1 MDLAAHGNALNTE
14 SRASLKPVQE
24 KARYASIDTL
34 RGVAVLGILA
44 VNIWFFALPE
54 QVMYNP
60 LVAGGLEGPDFWAW
74 LVTHAVFEV
83 KMMSIFSMLFGA
95 GIAMMAERAGLL
107 MLGPRGDVPVP
118 RSFASVHYRRMGWLL
133 AFGIVH
139 GYLIW
144 YGDILFNYAICGMIA
159 YPLRNLAPR
168 WCIIVGLLL
177 TLVFV
182 PIFAGLGL
190 FFEMVRTQAQS
201 DPNAAQD
208 WAQMSAGFAPTPE
221 QLQANIDAH
230 RGTWWETFVHR
241 AKATFFMQL
250 FVIPMYGLWKNLG
263 MMLIGI
269 GLFKLGFLT
278 GRLSNARYAIIAA
291 ISLAIGFGLVAL
303 SVIDMMRHGFDFVR
317 TLTVSTHFNY
327 LASTFLAVGYAALVV
342 LACKSA
348 ALAPLAWLLACTGR
362 MAFSN
367 YLAQS
372 LICTTLF
379 YGYGFGLFAT
389 LGRAELALV
398 VFAIWALQLAWS
410 PIWLKFFTFG
420 PAEWLWRSLTYWKIQ
435 PLRRTAGAMTSV
447 KSTGD

>member
-1 MDLAAHGNALNTE
+1 MDPAAHGNALNPE
-14 SRASLKPVQE
+14 SRTSLKPVLE

-60 LVAGGLEGPDFWAW
+60 PLAGGFEGPDFWAW
-74 LVTHAVFEV
+74 LITHAVFEV

-95 GIAMMAERAGLL
+95 GIAMMAERAGLI

-118 RSFASVHYRRMGWLL
+118 RSFAGIHYRRMGWLL
-133 AFGIVH
+133 LFGMIH

-144 YGDILFNYAICGMIA
+144 YGDILFNYALCGMIA
-159 YPLRNLAPR
+159 YPLRNLAPK

-182 PIFAGLGL
+182 PIFSGMGLMFGY
-190 FFEMVRTQAQS
+190 FRAQAAT
-201 DPNAAQD
+201 DPSAAQA
-208 WAQMSAGFAPTPE
+208 WAEMSAGFAPTPE
-221 QLQANIDAH
+221 QLHANIDAH
-230 RGTWWETFVHR
+230 RGTWWDTFLHR
-241 AKATFFMQL
+241 AKTTFFMQL
-250 FVIPMYGLWKNLG
+250 GVLPMFGLWKNLG

-278 GRLSNARYAIIAA
+278 ARLSAARYALIAA
-291 ISLAIGFGLVAL
+291 ISLPVGFGLVVLGVA
-303 SVIDMMRHGFDFVR
+303 DMRAHDFDFVR
-317 TLTVSTHFNY
+317 TVMVSTHFNY
-327 LASTFLAVGYAALVV
+327 IASTFLCIGYAAVV
-342 LACKSA
+342 MLACKSA

-389 LGRAELALV
+389 FGRAELALV
-398 VFAIWALQLAWS
+398 VLAIWALQLAWS